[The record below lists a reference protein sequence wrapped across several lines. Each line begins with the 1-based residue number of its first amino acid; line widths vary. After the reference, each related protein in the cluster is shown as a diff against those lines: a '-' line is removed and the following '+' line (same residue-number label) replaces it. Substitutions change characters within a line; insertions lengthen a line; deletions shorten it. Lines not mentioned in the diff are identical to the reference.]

1 MTWGKNI
8 DVDVDASYN
17 KAFGNVKTGTVYGGY
32 DYTLSKKLENT
43 EVKSH
48 FVDSMKM
55 AITDL
60 AAGTAGKVG
69 VPIYLDP
76 SLTDVTARM
85 TPVSAMIRRVANRGK
100 SADYDR
106 LTARGASAWKI
117 EDASLTEVA
126 DTYETKTKAIK
137 YLYAVGR
144 VTGPLYA
151 ASKERIAE
159 MGFGDYLNLEVA
171 NKTRTLKEAEE
182 NSLIN
187 GNMETTDNTEPLGI
201 LKEIV
206 TNGNSTD
213 KSSAA
218 ELTLADLDEM
228 TRICRTA
235 NDSST
240 LGGADPNVFITD
252 YATENKL
259 KGLFYDNYRI
269 NAPSQVMGWGA
280 TSALI
285 NGIPVVGS
293 RFMTAA
299 TTERNLALLNTDYIE
314 TRVLQDVTYET
325 LAKTND
331 SDKFFLK
338 EYLTFVVKAPE
349 FMNVYYDLA

>member
-1 MTWGKNI
+1 MAWTKFNDI
-8 DVDVDASYN
+8 DVDASYE
-17 KAFGNVKTGTVYGGY
+17 KSFGTAKTGTVYGGY
-32 DYTLSKKLENT
+32 DFTLQKKLEN
-43 EVKSH
+43 EAVKSH
-48 FVDSMKM
+48 LVEMTKAS
-55 AITDL
+55 ISGL
-60 AAGTAGKVG
+60 AAGSAGSVG
-69 VPIYLDP
+69 VPIYLDTQ
-76 SLTDVTARM
+76 LTDVTARA

-106 LTARGASAWKI
+106 LIARGASAWKP

-126 DTYETKTKAIK
+126 DTFETKNKAMK

-159 MGFGDYLNLEVA
+159 MGMGDYLNMEVM
-171 NKTRTLKEAEE
+171 NKTRTLKEQEE

-187 GNMETTDNTEPLGI
+187 GNMETTDANEPLGI
-201 LKEIV
+201 LKEIS

-213 KSSAA
+213 KSGAA
-218 ELTLADLDEM
+218 DLVLSDLDEM
-228 TRICRTA
+228 IRICRTA

-240 LGGADPNVFITD
+240 LGGAEPNVFITD

-259 KGLFYDNYRI
+259 KGLFYDTYRI
-269 NAPSQVMGWGA
+269 NAPSQTMGWGA
-280 TSALI
+280 QSALI

-299 TTERNLALLNTDYIE
+299 SGERNLALLNTDYIE
-314 TRVLQDVTYET
+314 TRVLQDLTYET

-349 FMNVYYDLA
+349 FMNLYYDLS